1 MVVILEPSS
10 LPWTWMKSKWK
21 KWQMQEWAYPLAQLC
36 VEIADWQRK
45 EGRYFIIKQPAE
57 STLWNLKPVRWL
69 TTKMKGL
76 KLNWAEYKD
85 PQKGKSPETHT
96 YLLHN
101 LPEGTFKPLE
111 ELPKVKISR
120 EKSRTINSIMAD
132 CLMTIFNDVI
142 DEKQRFLVSDILD
155 LMNEPPDTELAVST
169 YVKEKLNI
177 DEGYA
182 FPTLQDTTNP
192 KRGTGIVADPEI
204 IKPADICATLGT
216 GEQVIL
222 QGNQILYRGYV
233 YYNKYFTWAVC
244 KPVSYTHLTLPT
256 ICSV

>member
-1 MVVILEPSS
+1 
-10 LPWTWMKSKWK
+10 
-21 KWQMQEWAYPLAQLC
+21 
-36 VEIADWQRK
+36 
-45 EGRYFIIKQPAE
+45 
-57 STLWNLKPVRWL
+57 
-69 TTKMKGL
+69 MKGL

-85 PQKGKSPETHT
+85 PQKGKSTETHT

-132 CLMTIFNDVI
+132 CLMTIFSDVI
-142 DEKQRFLVSDILD
+142 DDKQRFLVSDILD
-155 LMNEPPDTELAVST
+155 LMDEPPQTELAVST
-169 YVKEKLNI
+169 YVKEMLNI

-182 FPTLQDTTNP
+182 FPTLQETTNP
-192 KRGTGIVADPEI
+192 KRGTGIVTDPEI
-204 IKPADICATLGT
+204 ISAAGICARLGT

-233 YYNKYFTWAVC
+233 YTNKYFTWAVC
-244 KPVSYTHLTLPT
+244 KLRRHYLPNLSFMQAMVLVGTLGDTMNLRDVDQDNKAWVIMWRTHERPLGVRVVPVSAG
-256 ICSV
+256 IFF